1 MRSLIFPFQPVWHQC
16 AHARTSPK
24 RIHSH
29 ISLVFSAYLLC
40 SHTLANSLR
49 SLRLASRSFSR
60 SSKLFVANHPGGASP
75 RKPHSPLRSVLPMRQ
90 GKLVRP
96 LFSPSYKS
104 LLPEL
109 FRIHIHTKP
118 RCGAKSLDRG
128 RSRYAHERFSR
139 RQHPVICSEP
149 RPVRLP

>member
-16 AHARTSPK
+16 AHARTSSR

-40 SHTLANSLR
+40 SHTLANSLG
-49 SLRLASRSFSR
+49 SLKLASRSFSR

-75 RKPHSPLRSVLPMRQ
+75 RKPHSPLRSVLPIRQ

-104 LLPEL
+104 LLPEF

-118 RCGAKSLDRG
+118 PGVWGNIPRPGTLSLRA
-128 RSRYAHERFSR
+128 RTIFPAAASRYMLRASP
-139 RQHPVICSEP
+139 Q
-149 RPVRLP
+149 